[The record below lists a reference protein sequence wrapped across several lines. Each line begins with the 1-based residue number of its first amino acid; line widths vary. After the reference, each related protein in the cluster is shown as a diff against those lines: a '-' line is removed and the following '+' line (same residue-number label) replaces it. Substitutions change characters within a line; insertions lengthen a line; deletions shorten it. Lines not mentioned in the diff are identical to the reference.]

1 MGDMVRETPN
11 ADLSG
16 DLVSQPK
23 ESFLIGVLFHQKDE
37 IGECEEKK
45 GEITQKDAK
54 RPVKKKE
61 KIENKRKNQG
71 KKAAEAEFVIQ
82 HHLLN

>member
-23 ESFLIGVLFHQKDE
+23 EYVLLIGVLFHQKDE
-37 IGECEEKK
+37 IGECEEKR
-45 GEITQKDAK
+45 GK
-54 RPVKKKE
+54 RPKKTGKKE
-61 KIENKRKNQG
+61 KTRE
-71 KKAAEAEFVIQ
+71 KKPQ
-82 HHLLN
+82 RPNS